1 MTEKRLVGG
10 RLDYPGV
17 GATENGRP
25 PEGYPSLVSQVY
37 LGDGVALYRR
47 VAQGILTWELQRRSG
62 LRVRAES
69 DVVRPGTRVVSGFGV
84 GPFRVNAPCEV
95 VWVRRPVPGEGPQSA
110 GFGYG
115 TLPGHPARGEEAFEV
130 EIDATGRVFLKITAF
145 SKPAN
150 WFFRAGA
157 PVTRAAQR
165 HVTSRYVEG
174 ARQLAAGES

>member
-1 MTEKRLVGG
+1 MTDKRLVGG

-25 PEGYPSLVSQVY
+25 PEGYPSLVSQAY
-37 LGDGVALYRR
+37 LGDGAALYRR

-84 GPFRVNAPCEV
+84 GPFRINAPCEV
-95 VWVRRPVPGEGPQSA
+95 VWVRRPVAGDGPQSA

-150 WFFRAGA
+150 WIYRVGG

-165 HVTSRYVEG
+165 YVTSRYLEG
-174 ARQLAAGES
+174 ARQLAAG